1 MAFISSLEVAERL
14 RTRGIKFITKT
25 EIARLFGIG
34 NANTTYKLLQ
44 RLEAKKILRR
54 ATAGIYLVS
63 QMSVSD
69 FEIANGAVYPSYV
82 SLESALSHYGILA
95 QFPFSISS
103 VTTKR
108 GRRFK
113 FNNKE
118 FEYVHVDPR
127 LYWGFIKNNNFI
139 MARPEKALLDMIY
152 FQLKGLRKISLE
164 ELDMTSIDK
173 KVLKEYGAKINGMTK
188 YLRRCKLI

>member
-25 EIARLFGIG
+25 EIARLFEIG

-103 VTTKR
+103 VTTK
-108 GRRFK
+108 
-113 FNNKE
+113 
-118 FEYVHVDPR
+118 
-127 LYWGFIKNNNFI
+127 
-139 MARPEKALLDMIY
+139 
-152 FQLKGLRKISLE
+152 
-164 ELDMTSIDK
+164 
-173 KVLKEYGAKINGMTK
+173 
-188 YLRRCKLI
+188 